1 MNNNHILFLEKQANL
16 IVKYTDCI
24 PQAWGGV
31 RVHQYDYLYH
41 SAVRPPSL
49 SDAPPSPADEEADL
63 KSNSKSEDESSD
75 DTTSVWHL

>member
-1 MNNNHILFLEKQANL
+1 MNNNHILFLEKQTNL
-16 IVKYTDCI
+16 IVKYADCI
-24 PQAWGGV
+24 SQAWIGASV
-31 RVHQYDYLYH
+31 LLSLSL

-49 SDAPPSPADEEADL
+49 SDAPLSPADEEADL

>member
-31 RVHQYDYLYH
+31 
-41 SAVRPPSL
+41 SATVWLSLSLSAARPPSL

>member
-1 MNNNHILFLEKQANL
+1 M
-16 IVKYTDCI
+16 
-24 PQAWGGV
+24 
-31 RVHQYDYLYH
+31 HQYDYLYH

-75 DTTSVWHL
+75 DTTSV